1 MKPCHILGLA
11 LVIGLTASPT
21 SFADDPLAAAREV
34 EQALHLKPDL
44 ANGRKV
50 YLVCSVCHQPE
61 GWGTVDGI
69 YPQIAGQYAEVT
81 IKQLADIRARNRDSP
96 LMLPF
101 AMTNSLTIQDIA
113 DVSYYIEHFPMD
125 PNNGVGPGT
134 DLELG
139 QRIYEENCVDCHGE
153 RGQGVPEKHS
163 PLLQG
168 QHYRYLVRQFELIR
182 DGKRHNADKEMVKQI
197 QTFSTRDIEAVMDY
211 TSRLKP
217 PLEMVAL
224 PGYTNPDF
232 PRFWRPINSRGPELG
247 MGMGTSIGMGPGMGL
262 VRGMGMT
269 LAD

>member
-1 MKPCHILGLA
+1 VKPCPILGLA
-11 LVIGLTASPT
+11 LVIGLTTSPT

-61 GWGTVDGI
+61 GWGTADGT

-81 IKQLADIRARNRDSP
+81 IKQLADIRARNRDNP
-96 LMLPF
+96 IMLPF

-139 QRIYEENCVDCHGE
+139 QRLYEENCVDCHGE

-182 DGKRHNADKEMVKQI
+182 DGKRLNADKEMVKQI
-197 QTFSTRDIEAVMDY
+197 QSFSTRDIQAVMDY

-232 PRFWRPINSRGPELG
+232 PRFWRPITSRGPELG
-247 MGMGTSIGMGPGMGL
+247 MGPGMGMGMG
-262 VRGMGMT
+262 RGMGMT

>member
-1 MKPCHILGLA
+1 MKPCPILGLA
-11 LVIGLTASPT
+11 LVIGLTTSPPLL
-21 SFADDPLAAAREV
+21 ADDPLAAAREV

-50 YLVCSVCHQPE
+50 YLLCSVCHQPE
-61 GWGTVDGI
+61 GWGIADGT

-81 IKQLADIRARNRDSP
+81 IKQLADIRARNRDNP
-96 LMLPF
+96 IMLPF

-125 PNNGVGPGT
+125 PDNGVGPGT

-139 QRIYEENCVDCHGE
+139 QRLYEENCVDCHGE

-182 DGKRHNADKEMVKQI
+182 DGKRLNADKEMVKQI
-197 QTFSTRDIEAVMDY
+197 QGFSDRDIAAVMDF
-211 TSRLKP
+211 TSRLEP
-217 PLEMVAL
+217 PQEMVAR
-224 PGYTNPDF
+224 PGYINPDF
-232 PRFWRPINSRGPELG
+232 PSFWRPEIPKGHKS
-247 MGMGTSIGMGPGMGL
+247 
-262 VRGMGMT
+262 GMT
-269 LAD
+269 MID